1 MAQFCEVRAHSL
13 PRMSSDRMAW
23 RVPRQRGC
31 TCGRPT
37 TRAQRRRALNFSARG
52 KTIGAERELL
62 ETLSEDA
69 IEPLADVVERATEVL
84 TPALGQA
91 QRRVARRAAG
101 SRRPCP
107 SKRRPSTTIR
117 EPGLFALARGEHLAP
132 PRDVALQLL

>member
-1 MAQFCEVRAHSL
+1 
-13 PRMSSDRMAW
+13 MAW

-37 TRAQRRRALNFSARG
+37 TRAQRRRALSFSARG

-69 IEPLADVVERATEVL
+69 IERATEVL
-84 TPALGQA
+84 TLALGQA

-107 SKRRPSTTIR
+107 SKWRPSITIR
-117 EPGLFALARGEHLAP
+117 EPGFFALARGKHLAP